1 MKKLLFLAA
10 VLVLSSV
17 SAFATISCAGGGQTL
32 TAVVAAGGCTTTN
45 LTGNGGGTVD
55 LIFDNN
61 IANVY
66 FNLNSNGAAPAAAN
80 ILVTEANNG
89 LNTVSLTF
97 SANFSAV
104 ALAGNADGAFLDLKF
119 LYTLHD
125 NGTSRFASGNV
136 AAGLNG
142 IASVD
147 DPTEGSKTNAAS
159 MLKFVT
165 AGNCNGGICASDII
179 QVICPQASGNCG
191 GPNFVDG
198 PKSINGPAGNLGV
211 SDTITLLAVA
221 NTGSGTLNASSIS
234 NTFAFSTGIPE
245 PLTFFT
251 LGGGLLALGVF
262 RRFRK

>member
-17 SAFATISCAGGGQTL
+17 SAFATISCAGGVAL
-32 TAVVAAGGCTTTN
+32 TTVVANGGCTTTN

-66 FNLNSNGAAPAAAN
+66 VNLSSNATAPAASA
-80 ILVTEANNG
+80 ITVTETNNG
-89 LNTVSLTF
+89 LNTFSLTF
-97 SANFSAV
+97 SAAYSAV
-104 ALAGNADGAFLDLKF
+104 AAAGNADASQINLKF

-125 NGTSRFASGNV
+125 NGPSRFASGNV

-142 IASVD
+142 LVTVD
-147 DPTEGSKTNAAS
+147 DPTEGVKTNNAS
-159 MLKFVT
+159 MLKYVT
-165 AGNCNGGICASDII
+165 AASCAATICVSDVI
-179 QVICPQASGNCG
+179 QAICPQASGNCG
-191 GPNFVDG
+191 GGNFTDG
-198 PKSINGPAGNLGV
+198 PRNINGPAGNLGV

-221 NTGSGTLNASSIS
+221 NAGSGTLNASSIS